1 MMQTI
6 KFKKMVEIIPLNRIL
21 LETDS
26 PFGSNTQ
33 AHSNMLIQSTSM
45 LANILNMKKEDVE
58 QTMWNNFQALLRVYT

>member
-1 MMQTI
+1 MI
-6 KFKKMVEIIPLNRIL
+6 EKIDLKDIV

-58 QTMWNNFQALLRVYT
+58 QTMWNNFQALLRI